1 MKKLYLTFADL
12 TCLAGF
18 AVPGNQKFLY
28 RQYGFWRLLW
38 ENLGNFEKI

>member
-1 MKKLYLTFADL
+1 MKKLYLTFAEL

-28 RQYGFWRLLW
+28 RQYGFLAAFVG
-38 ENLGNFEKI
+38 EFGKF